1 MRNSSTIG
9 IAVAGIL
16 AASAAGTASANSYTL
31 YVTGASAQRTF
42 WESDLGF
49 LCNGV
54 RATPAT
60 KWTVIPSPDP
70 GGTGI
75 AVSYPDIEAVQCLV
89 TTSAQIPGATVV
101 TAGDTITMQYAAE
114 LGSVWGIAPFLTSTN
129 AFTSGR
135 HFLDITN
142 PNVCPPAGGACTVT
156 GYSRQTDLSST
167 GLAAAVTPDLGATDA
182 EPSLWVG
189 GDDWPLTAG
198 VGNSYPIL
206 ANASTNKQPTPQE
219 ILAFAALPAQTRVNQ
234 QVLSVIVNTAAPTG
248 SLTSLS
254 KASITSILT
263 GKFTN
268 WGGVPEIGN
277 SAITVP
283 IVVCRRDHG
292 SGTEV
297 TASVTFT
304 GAQCGPG
311 AQPIVRQRNGN
322 VTPSLGKLASAN
334 VIENATTNELVAC
347 VTSKVGAIGI
357 RSLSFSSSYVTLA
370 IDGVEANA
378 HNAANARYPYAYD
391 AWVYTGSPTLTGA
404 KLDVAN
410 ALITDA
416 QTASALA
423 HEGGTFTASL
433 FLWTVSGNSNGAKAA
448 AAGQYEPGG
457 SAAPSL
463 GADWGNPSGAPEALY
478 NQGGNSCAPKYDQF
492 TLP

>member
-1 MRNSSTIG
+1 MRNSTIG
-9 IAVAGIL
+9 ITVAGLL
-16 AASAAGTASANSYTL
+16 AAAAAGTSSANSYTL
-31 YVTGASAQRTF
+31 YVSGASAQRSF
-42 WESDLGF
+42 WESDMGF

-54 RATPAT
+54 RTTPAT
-60 KWTVIPSPDP
+60 KWTVIPSPGP
-70 GGTGI
+70 GTGI
-75 AVSYPDIEAVQCLV
+75 SIAFPDIEAVQCTV
-89 TTSAQIPGATVV
+89 TTSGQIPGATIV

-206 ANASTNKQPTPQE
+206 GNASTNKQPTPQE

-283 IVVCRRDHG
+283 IIVCRRDHG

-311 AQPIVRQRNGN
+311 SQPIVRQRNGN
-322 VTPSLGKLASAN
+322 VTPSLGKLAAAN
-334 VIENATTNELVAC
+334 VIESATTNDLVAC
-347 VTSKVGAIGI
+347 VTTKVGAIGI
-357 RSLSFSSSYVTLA
+357 RSLSFNTNYVTLA

-378 HNAANARYPYAYD
+378 HNAASGRYPYAYD

-410 ALITDA
+410 SLITDA

-423 HEGGTFTASL
+423 AEGGTNTG
-433 FLWTVSGNSNGAKAA
+433 FLWTVSTGNSNGAKGA
-448 AAGQYEPGG
+448 AAGQYGPGG
-457 SAAPSL
+457 VATPSL
-463 GADWGNPSGAPEALY
+463 TSNWGLTSGAAPEALY
-478 NQGGNSCAPKYDQF
+478 NQGGSSCAPRYDQF
-492 TLP
+492 TIP